1 MEAVHIRN
9 SSKLETKVV
18 DRNRYG
24 GVYNIRVRRFLIS
37 ASAVILIAL
46 FSSPLYVVAE
56 TASAGIPAGNI
67 WLSKNAIIEK
77 ESVRIFL
84 PVYNAG
90 ATKIS
95 GDAVFSVDTIQVGT
109 AHFELDAGNS
119 TIVSST
125 WTTTKG
131 AHSITAELKGT
142 VDAKT
147 GTEVSVSANTQTLA
161 VDIAE
166 RPPAPALV
174 QALGTVAN
182 VAQNTVS
189 VALPVVTS
197 IANTV
202 FKETEQLRENAIVAL
217 ENSLNGTNSSPDIA
231 PSQGL
236 VLGAETFRAPTTDA
250 GLMATAV
257 TAPASE
263 GIMRILQT
271 ILLFLVSYQWVFYP
285 LLILILLAIL
295 YVIGK
300 GLSRKRAR
308 V

>member
-1 MEAVHIRN
+1 M
-9 SSKLETKVV
+9 
-18 DRNRYG
+18 
-24 GVYNIRVRRFLIS
+24 RRFLIS

-46 FSSPLYVVAE
+46 FSSPLYAVAE

-67 WLSKNAIIEK
+67 WLSKNSPIEK

-95 GDAVFSVDTIQVGT
+95 GDVIFSVDETKVGT
-109 AHFELDAGNS
+109 THFELDAGNS
-119 TIVSST
+119 TVVSSP

-131 AHSITAELKGT
+131 AHSITAHLEGT

-147 GTEVSVSANTQTLA
+147 GTEISVSANTQTLA

-174 QALGTVAN
+174 QALTTVAS

-189 VALPVVTS
+189 VALPVVAS
-197 IANTV
+197 VANTV
-202 FKETEQLRENAIVAL
+202 FKETEQLRESAVVAL
-217 ENSLNGTNSSPDIA
+217 ENSLNGTNSSSDA
-231 PSQGL
+231 TPSQGL
-236 VLGAETFRAPTTDA
+236 VLGAETFRAPTSET

-263 GIMRILQT
+263 GVMRILQT
-271 ILLFLVSYQWVFYP
+271 ILLFLVSYQWIFYP
-285 LLILILLAIL
+285 LLLLILLGL
-295 YVIGK
+295 LFLIGK
-300 GLSRKRAR
+300 SMSRKKATAR

>member
-1 MEAVHIRN
+1 MR
-9 SSKLETKVV
+9 
-18 DRNRYG
+18 
-24 GVYNIRVRRFLIS
+24 RVLIS

-46 FSSPLYVVAE
+46 FSSPLYAVAE

-67 WLSKNAIIEK
+67 WLSKNAVIEK

-84 PVYNAG
+84 PVYNAS

-95 GDAVFSVDTIQVGT
+95 GDAIFSVDTIQVGT

-131 AHSITAELKGT
+131 AHSITARLEGT

-147 GTEVSVSANTQTLA
+147 GTEISVSANTQTLA

-174 QALGTVAN
+174 QALGIVAS

-189 VALPVVTS
+189 VALPVVAS
-197 IANTV
+197 VANTV
-202 FKETEQLRENAIVAL
+202 FKETEQLRESAVVAL
-217 ENSLNGTNSSPDIA
+217 ENSLNGTTASSDA
-231 PSQGL
+231 TPSQGL
-236 VLGAETFRAPTTDA
+236 VLGAETFRAPANND
-250 GLMATAV
+250 GLMATAI
-257 TAPASE
+257 TAPTSE
-263 GIMRILQT
+263 GVMRILQT
-271 ILLFLVSYQWVFYP
+271 ILLFLVSYQWIFYP
-285 LLILILLAIL
+285 LLLLILLGL
-295 YVIGK
+295 LFLIGK
-300 GLSRKRAR
+300 GMSRKQTPKRG
-308 V
+308 